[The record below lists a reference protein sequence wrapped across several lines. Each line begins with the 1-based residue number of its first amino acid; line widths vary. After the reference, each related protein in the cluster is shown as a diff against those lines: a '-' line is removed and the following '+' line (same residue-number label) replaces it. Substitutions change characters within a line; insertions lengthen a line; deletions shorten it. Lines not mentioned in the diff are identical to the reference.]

1 MREALEDEIEKGR
14 RFASIERK
22 PKEIPVRRITVAMAV
37 SLLLTQSLAAQPADR
52 TDRAALTA
60 LFRATGGSGWMNSR
74 NWLSDRPLG
83 EWHGVETDAA
93 GRVIRLVLFSNGLSG
108 RLPPA
113 LGDLTELRALTLYDN
128 NLAGPIPHELGKLTR
143 LATLELHN
151 NDLTGPI
158 PTEIGNLSSLGQ
170 LLLDNNRLKGEIPT
184 ELGNLRALTLL
195 GLSGNGLT
203 GEVPSSLG
211 GLVRLTYLYLGRNA
225 LLGPLPLSLA
235 NLRNLTAL
243 QYARTALCVP
253 GDRALAQWLSTIG
266 QHVGTSPCSDR
277 DLLVLLYH
285 ATRGWQ
291 WTRAQNWLSDRPI
304 GEWQGVETDAAGRV
318 SVLAMAGNNLSGE
331 IPRGIGALTSLERL
345 HLENNDLAGEIP
357 GELGNLGNLE
367 YLSLGR
373 NRLSGEVSAELARLG
388 NLRGL
393 WIRGNRLSGP
403 IPRAFLELE
412 RLGTFHFFDNAELCV
427 PDTAEFSEWVAR
439 RDARG
444 PLCGQG

>member
-1 MREALEDEIEKGR
+1 M
-14 RFASIERK
+14 
-22 PKEIPVRRITVAMAV
+22 RRITVAMAV

-60 LFRATGGSGWMNSR
+60 LFRATGGSGWVNSR

-113 LGDLTELRALTLYDN
+113 LGDLTELRGLTLYDN

-151 NDLTGPI
+151 NDLTGP
-158 PTEIGNLSSLGQ
+158 
-170 LLLDNNRLKGEIPT
+170 IPT

-235 NLRNLTAL
+235 NLRNLTSL

-291 WTRAQNWLSDRPI
+291 WTTATNWLSDRPI
-304 GEWQGVETDAAGRV
+304 GEWQGVETDADAGGQQPV
-318 SVLAMAGNNLSGE
+318 
-331 IPRGIGALTSLERL
+331 
-345 HLENNDLAGEIP
+345 
-357 GELGNLGNLE
+357 
-367 YLSLGR
+367 GR
-373 NRLSGEVSAELARLG
+373 DPARD
-388 NLRGL
+388 
-393 WIRGNRLSGP
+393 W
-403 IPRAFLELE
+403 
-412 RLGTFHFFDNAELCV
+412 C
-427 PDTAEFSEWVAR
+427 PDR
-439 RDARG
+439 
-444 PLCGQG
+444 P